1 MPEDRKI
8 ELLRKIRVL
17 AERGDR
23 GERIAAQAQLERLMK
38 KYGVHEA
45 DLSNE
50 ALGIHWFK
58 VSGKYEKKLL
68 YQIAFKIRS
77 TYNAYTHRAG
87 PGKRSELGI
96 ECTDA
101 EALQIQIELEFFSR
115 LLDEEFDLF
124 YLAFLHKHHIFPDD
138 PPPNEGNKN
147 LTRDQIVRMAA
158 MINGMQDATL
168 RKMISDH

>member
-1 MPEDRKI
+1 MIDDKKV

-23 GERIAAQAQLERLMK
+23 GEREAARAQLERLMR
-38 KYGVHEA
+38 KYNVQET
-45 DLSNE
+45 DLSDE
-50 ALGIHWFK
+50 TLSIHWFK

-68 YQIAFKIRS
+68 HQIAFKIRS
-77 TYNAYTHRAG
+77 TYSAYTHRSG
-87 PGKRSELGI
+87 SRKKSELGI

-124 YLAFLHKHHIFPDD
+124 YLAFLHKHNIFPDD
-138 PPPNEGNKN
+138 PAPNVGDKRLN
-147 LTRDQIVRMAA
+147 RDQISRMAA